1 MKNNSSSE
9 EVDFG
14 FTIMAFILSKIFFG
28 IKIALIMYFIGR

>member
-14 FTIMAFILSKIFFG
+14 FTTLALAFILSEIFLVLKLIG
-28 IKIALIMYFIGR
+28 IID